1 MIKIIFSFL
10 ALLSITSCASFQ
22 MNLLN
27 PKQTI
32 SPQLPYIEAQFD
44 VTSIESAYTLGSTTG
59 GASTIGAANWNFNKN
74 RAFGLGTSFTALN
87 TTSFRDKRV
96 QDAITIFKREVENN
110 ICDNA
115 IDNKKGIA
123 VCRIAAAD
131 TSKNWGWFVPYCLTL
146 CTSALFGIPPLS
158 YTVEIDAQIDIYDN
172 QNNLIKKYSALG
184 NDTEYCALY
193 WGYTESNGARTAAA
207 VALLNA
213 LKDIKTQIQTDQVA
227 LSRKLVA
234 R

>member
-123 VCRIAAAD
+123 VWVLGLRPPQKAAVSFASCAPRQKSNAFYSPARPD
-131 TSKNWGWFVPYCLTL
+131 FLFFVDL
-146 CTSALFGIPPLS
+146 
-158 YTVEIDAQIDIYDN
+158 
-172 QNNLIKKYSALG
+172 
-184 NDTEYCALY
+184 
-193 WGYTESNGARTAAA
+193 ARTRIVERVNTAD
-207 VALLNA
+207 NA
-213 LKDIKTQIQTDQVA
+213 TL
-227 LSRKLVA
+227 
-234 R
+234 